1 MNYSQFLTW
10 IDRRLKITGRLKNVA
25 IIYLVFLMISVR
37 KHSQQ
42 AAGEFSNSS
51 KSRFSKFLKNHS
63 TFAVVKLDELSKRQ
77 AKQFGKNI
85 RFLADGQLQWKIGIL
100 IDATLQERSSLYP
113 QNVQRFNHGQGF
125 VIGHQ
130 WTNIVL
136 FINDVVIP
144 LPPIP
149 FYTRSYCRKQKME
162 YKTEHEHVVK
172 YIETLNLNNYIGS
185 HKPEEVIVLADSGYD
200 NKKIANAIE
209 GKNWKFIIALKKKR
223 SVKSKKQYAISPKSK
238 DWSQVEQFFKNH
250 RRVKWITVVLAKNSS
265 SKKRTEYRIRQII
278 GYLRDV
284 GIAQLICSEFKKR
297 PKGRRK
303 YLASNDLRA
312 LPRQILIAYRI
323 RWEIEIF
330 HKMTK
335 MFLGFE
341 DIAPKS
347 FESVISHVH
356 WVYCAYILL
365 NSKPPGISDNIKSI
379 AEKQKVIEQAIRKKE
394 ISSYIQ
400 VLSRIKGG
408 DHLKI
413 VLRKVLECPLG
424 LQTTI

>member
-1 MNYSQFLTW
+1 M
-10 IDRRLKITGRLKNVA
+10 
-25 IIYLVFLMISVR
+25 
-37 KHSQQ
+37 
-42 AAGEFSNSS
+42 
-51 KSRFSKFLKNHS
+51 
-63 TFAVVKLDELSKRQ
+63 LS
-77 AKQFGKNI
+77 
-85 RFLADGQLQWKIGIL
+85 
-100 IDATLQERSSLYP
+100 
-113 QNVQRFNHGQGF
+113 
-125 VIGHQ
+125 
-130 WTNIVL
+130 
-136 FINDVVIP
+136 
-144 LPPIP
+144 
-149 FYTRSYCRKQKME
+149 
-162 YKTEHEHVVK
+162 K
-172 YIETLNLNNYIGS
+172 YIEILNLNDYIGS

-209 GKNWKFIIALKKKR
+209 HKNWKFIIALKKKR
-223 SVKSKKQYAISPKSK
+223 CVKSKKQYATSPKSK

-250 RRVKWITVVLAKNSS
+250 RRVKWVTVVLPKNSS
-265 SKKRTEYRIRQII
+265 SKKRTECRIRQII

-303 YLASNDLRA
+303 YLASNDLKS

-330 HKMTK
+330 HKMIK

-365 NSKPPGISDNIKSI
+365 NLEPPGMSDNINAI
-379 AEKQKVIEQAIRKKE
+379 AEKQKMIEQAIRKKE
-394 ISSYIQ
+394 ISGYMQ
-400 VLSRIKGG
+400 VLSRINGG
-408 DHLKI
+408 DHLKTI
-413 VLRKVLECPLG
+413 LRKVLECPFG

>member
-10 IDRRLKITGRLKNVA
+10 VDRRLKIVGRLKKVA
-25 IIYLVFLMISVR
+25 IIYIIFLMISVR

-51 KSRFSKFLKNHS
+51 KSRFSKFLQTHS
-63 TFAVVKLDELSKRQ
+63 KFAVVKLDELSKRQ

-85 RFLADGQLQWKIGIL
+85 RFLAEGTLLWKIGIL
-100 IDATLQERSSLYP
+100 IDATLQKRSSLYP

-149 FYTRSYCRKQKME
+149 FYTKAYCRKQKIE
-162 YKTEHEHVVK
+162 YKTEHEHVVE
-172 YIETLNLNNYIGS
+172 YIETLDLNDYIGS

-223 SVKSKKQYAISPKSK
+223 CVKSKKQYAISPKSK
-238 DWSQVEQFFKNH
+238 GWNQVEQFFKNH
-250 RRVKWITVVLAKNSS
+250 RRVKWVTVVLAKNSS
-265 SKKRTEYRIRQII
+265 NKKRTEYRIRQII
-278 GYLRDV
+278 GFLRDV

-303 YLASNDLRA
+303 YLASNDLKA

-330 HKMTK
+330 HKMIK

-365 NSKPPGISDNIKSI
+365 NLKPPGIPDNINSI
-379 AEKQKVIEQAIRKKE
+379 AEKQKMIEQAIRKKE
-394 ISSYIQ
+394 ISSYMQ
-400 VLSRIKGG
+400 VLSRINGG
-408 DHLKI
+408 EHLKT
-413 VLRKVLECPLG
+413 VLRKVLECPVG

>member
-10 IDRRLKITGRLKNVA
+10 IDRRLKIVGRLKKVT
-25 IIYLVFLMISVR
+25 IIYLVFLMISMR

-51 KSRFSKFLKNHS
+51 NSRFSKFLTKHS
-63 TFAVVKLDELSKRQ
+63 TFAVAKLDELSKRQ

-85 RFLADGQLQWKIGIL
+85 RFLADGKLPWKIGIL
-100 IDATLQERSSLYP
+100 IDATLQKRSSLHP

-149 FYTRSYCRKQKME
+149 FYTRSYCKKRKME

-172 YIETLNLNNYIGS
+172 YIETLNLNDYIGS

-209 GKNWKFIIALKKKR
+209 NKNWKFIIALKKKR
-223 SVKSKKQYAISPKSK
+223 CVKSKKQYAISSKSK

-250 RRVKWITVVLAKNSS
+250 RRVKWITVILPKNSS
-265 SKKRTEYRIRQII
+265 SKKRVEYRIRQII
-278 GYLRDV
+278 GFLRDV

-303 YLASNDLRA
+303 YLASNDLKA
-312 LPRQILIAYRI
+312 PPRQILIAYRI

-330 HKMTK
+330 HKMIK

-347 FESVISHVH
+347 FKSVISHVH

-365 NSKPPGISDNIKSI
+365 NLKPPSIPDNISSI
-379 AEKQKVIEQAIRKKE
+379 AEKQKMIEQAIRKKE

-400 VLSRIKGG
+400 VLSRINGG
-408 DHLKI
+408 DHLKTL
-413 VLRKVLECPLG
+413 LRKVLECPLG